1 MSEHS
6 YQDYDEVLPE
16 EPNGELVHW
25 MEARPLTFGPSG
37 VALAAAG
44 AFALGL
50 ATALIAVGVGRL
62 VGSERRMGLPLAHKL
77 RRLG

>member
-16 EPNGELVHW
+16 EPNGELVQW
-25 MEARPLTFGPSG
+25 MDPRPLTFSPSG

-50 ATALIAVGVGRL
+50 ATALIAVGVTRMAANQGRL
-62 VGSERRMGLPLAHKL
+62 PETGPL
-77 RRLG
+77 RRLS

>member
-25 MEARPLTFGPSG
+25 MEARPMTFGPSSI
-37 VALAAAG
+37 ALATAG

-50 ATALIAVGVGRL
+50 AMALIAVGLDRMVGP
-62 VGSERRMGLPLAHKL
+62 ERRMSLPLARKL